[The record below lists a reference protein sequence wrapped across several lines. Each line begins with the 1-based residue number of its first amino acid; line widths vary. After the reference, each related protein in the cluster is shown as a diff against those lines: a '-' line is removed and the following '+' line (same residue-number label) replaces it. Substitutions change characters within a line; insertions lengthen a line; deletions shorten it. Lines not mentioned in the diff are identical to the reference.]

1 MSLASIYTTRCIG
14 ADGGGLET
22 FLPPARTTFF
32 GFARQALAEALRRAG
47 VAPGDAVLLPGF
59 ICREVLA
66 SLAEVGAVPRYYDV
80 DETLR
85 TDEAAL
91 DRAAPVGA
99 RAVVAVNYFGFPQP
113 LGAFRRW
120 TGRVGAVL
128 IEDNAHGLLS
138 ADGSVPLGQRGDFG
152 LFSFRKTLA
161 VPNGAALVD
170 RRPGDVSSPASSY
183 IRSPRRAEWRFR
195 TKTAMRLVMSAVGV
209 QRARVLIDSV
219 RLVRRVLTGSKL
231 PRSAAV
237 DERMMPDEALAPL
250 TTRLLAS
257 LDVDAERERRRVLYG
272 ECRQRF
278 AGVDDVRL
286 IFDDLAPGV
295 VPQGFPFFFTG
306 TNPERFITR
315 WWRESIPMIR
325 WPDLPSAIVAGA
337 PDHYRRAM
345 LVPFLW

>member
-1 MSLASIYTTRCIG
+1 MSLASIYTTRCVG
-14 ADGGGLET
+14 AGGGGLEA
-22 FLPPARTTFF
+22 FLPPERTTFF
-32 GFARQALAEALRRAG
+32 GFARQALAEALRRTG

-59 ICREVLA
+59 ICRDVLA
-66 SLAEVGAVPRYYDV
+66 GLAEIGAVPHYYDV
-80 DETLR
+80 DEALQ

-91 DRAAPVGA
+91 DRGAPVGA

-113 LGAFRRW
+113 LDPFRRW
-120 TGRVGAVL
+120 ARRVGAVL

-138 ADGSVPLGQRGDFG
+138 ADGPAPLGQRGDFG

-170 RRPGDVSSPASSY
+170 CRPGDISTAASPY
-183 IRSPRRAEWRFR
+183 RRSPRRAEWRFR
-195 TKTAMRLVMSAVGV
+195 TKTAMRLVMGAVGV
-209 QRARVLIDSV
+209 QRARVLIDGV
-219 RLVRRVLTGSKL
+219 RLARRVLTGSKL
-231 PRSAAV
+231 PRSAPA
-237 DERMMPDEALAPL
+237 DERTMPDESLAPL

-257 LDVDAERERRRVLYG
+257 LDVSVERERRRGLYG

-278 AGVDDVRL
+278 AGVDDIRPM
-286 IFDDLAPGV
+286 FDGLAPGV

-306 TNPERFITR
+306 TNAERFMTR
-315 WWRESIPMIR
+315 WWREGIPMVR
-325 WPDLPSAIVAGA
+325 WPDLPSALVADA